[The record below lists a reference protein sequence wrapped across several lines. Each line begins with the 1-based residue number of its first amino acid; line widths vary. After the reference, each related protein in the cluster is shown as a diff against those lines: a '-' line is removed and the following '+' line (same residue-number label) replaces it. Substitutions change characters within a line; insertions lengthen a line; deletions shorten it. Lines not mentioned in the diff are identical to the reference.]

1 MKLHALIALS
11 RELKGKTLRQLE
23 KETGLSNAVLS
34 QIETGKVK
42 EPGFR
47 SVVKIARALGLSLD
61 RLADCE

>member
-11 RELKGKTLRQLE
+11 RELKGVTLRQLE

-47 SVVKIARALGLSLD
+47 SIVKIARALGLSLD